1 MQGKTIEDAM
11 QSLKD
16 AEHDVAGD
24 MGEEAVEAGWSDI
37 VHAVAAM
44 YPADVAAELIRRN
57 L

>member
-16 AEHDVAGD
+16 AEADVAGD